1 MIDMRLQRVS
11 CRNPRH
17 PARCMRSEPCLFSNP
32 PEFRKRPRPFADEG
46 AASGFSAS
54 VMFRRFSR
62 RSRRDDSS
70 RGAGFAPAA
79 VSSPGLTAV
88 TSGFPLAGNGGSP
101 ANVNGY
107 YLSATPYS
115 DAYGSWAFYLSVT
128 PTASSVKYNSRT
140 WLYSVRCVRSVRA
153 RTGKPSFIAAA
164 CACFF

>member
-1 MIDMRLQRVS
+1 MRLQRVS

-54 VMFRRFSR
+54 VLFRRFSR

-70 RGAGFAPAA
+70 CGAGFAPAA
-79 VSSPGLTAV
+79 VSSPELTAV
-88 TSGFPLAGNGGSP
+88 ASSFPLAGNGSNP

-107 YLSATPYS
+107 YWSAERSYYS
-115 DAYGSWAFYLSVT
+115 GSVRGSYYLDVKATGSALAYYGEG
-128 PTASSVKYNSRT
+128 
-140 WLYSVRCVRSVRA
+140 LYSVRCVRSVCA
-153 RTGKPSFIAAA
+153 RTGKPSF
-164 CACFF
+164 

>member
-1 MIDMRLQRVS
+1 MRLQRVS

-70 RGAGFAPAA
+70 CGAGFAPAA

-153 RTGKPSFIAAA
+153 RTGKPSF
-164 CACFF
+164 

>member
-1 MIDMRLQRVS
+1 MRLQRVS

-62 RSRRDDSS
+62 RSRRDDSV
-70 RGAGFAPAA
+70 RDPAPRMVFA
-79 VSSPGLTAV
+79 VSSPELTAV
-88 TSGFPLAGNGGSP
+88 ASSFPLAGYGGSP
-101 ANVNGY
+101 AAVTGS
-107 YLSATPYS
+107 YLSATPSY
-115 DAYGSWAFYLSVT
+115 YGTGVRGGYYLSVT
-128 PTASSVKYNSRT
+128 ATDSSVEAYGT
-140 WLYSVRCVRSVRA
+140 ALYSVRCVRSVCA

>member
-1 MIDMRLQRVS
+1 
-11 CRNPRH
+11 
-17 PARCMRSEPCLFSNP
+17 MRSEPCLFSNP

-70 RGAGFAPAA
+70 CGAGFAPAA
-79 VSSPGLTAV
+79 VSSPELTAV
-88 TSGFPLAGNGGSP
+88 ASSFPLAGNGSSP

-107 YLSATPYS
+107 YLSATPS
-115 DAYGSWAFYLSVT
+115 LYGVGVRGGYYLSVT
-128 PTASSVKYNSRT
+128 ATDSSVEAYGT
-140 WLYSVRCVRSVRA
+140 ALYSVRCVRSVCA

>member
-1 MIDMRLQRVS
+1 MRLQRVS

-70 RGAGFAPAA
+70 CGAGFAPAA

-107 YLSATPYS
+107 YLSATPSLYVVGVRGG
-115 DAYGSWAFYLSVT
+115 YYLSVT
-128 PTASSVKYNSRT
+128 ATDSSVEAYGT
-140 WLYSVRCVRSVRA
+140 ALYSVRCVRSVRA

-164 CACFF
+164 CACFFEF

>member
-1 MIDMRLQRVS
+1 MRLQRVS

-70 RGAGFAPAA
+70 CGAGFAPAA

-107 YLSATPYS
+107 YLSATPCL
-115 DAYGSWAFYLSVT
+115 YGVGVRGGYYLSVT
-128 PTASSVKYNSRT
+128 ATDSSVEAYGT
-140 WLYSVRCVRSVRA
+140 ALYSVRCVRSVRA

>member
-1 MIDMRLQRVS
+1 MRLQRVS

-32 PEFRKRPRPFADEG
+32 PEFQRAFPVPFRVGDARC
-46 AASGFSAS
+46 FSAS

-70 RGAGFAPAA
+70 CGAGFAPAA

-88 TSGFPLAGNGGSP
+88 TSGFPLAGNGGNP

-107 YLSATPYS
+107 YWSATTNNNN
-115 DAYGSWAFYLSVT
+115 AFYMSVT
-128 PTASSVKYNSRT
+128 PTGSSVTNNNKTN
-140 WLYSVRCVRSVRA
+140 LYSVRCVRSVCA

>member
-1 MIDMRLQRVS
+1 MRLQRVS

-46 AASGFSAS
+46 AASGFSAP
-54 VMFRRFSR
+54 VLFRRSPR
-62 RSRRDDSS
+62 RSRRDDSLC
-70 RGAGFAPAA
+70 GGGFASAA

-107 YLSATPYS
+107 YWSATPYS

>member
-1 MIDMRLQRVS
+1 MRLQRVS

-17 PARCMRSEPCLFSNP
+17 PARCMRSEPCLFSNS

-70 RGAGFAPAA
+70 CGAGFAPAA

-88 TSGFPLAGNGGSP
+88 TSGFPLAGYGSSP
-101 ANVNGY
+101 ADVSGY
-107 YLSATPYS
+107 YLSATPYA
-115 DAYGSWAFYLSVT
+115 DAYGSWAYYLDVT

>member
-1 MIDMRLQRVS
+1 MRLQRVS

-32 PEFRKRPRPFADEG
+32 PEFQRAFPVPFRVGDARC
-46 AASGFSAS
+46 FSAS
-54 VMFRRFSR
+54 VLFRRFSR

-70 RGAGFAPAA
+70 CGAGFAPAT

-107 YLSATPYS
+107 YLSATPS
-115 DAYGSWAFYLSVT
+115 LYGVGVRGGYYLSVT
-128 PTASSVKYNSRT
+128 ATNSSVEAYGT
-140 WLYSVRCVRSVRA
+140 ALYSVRCVRSVRA

>member
-1 MIDMRLQRVS
+1 MRLQRVS

-32 PEFRKRPRPFADEG
+32 PEFQRAFPVPFRVGDARC
-46 AASGFSAS
+46 FSAS

-70 RGAGFAPAA
+70 CGAGFAPAA
-79 VSSPGLTAV
+79 VSSPELTAV
-88 TSGFPLAGNGGSP
+88 ASSFPLAGNGSSP

-107 YLSATPYS
+107 YLSATPS
-115 DAYGSWAFYLSVT
+115 LYGVGVRGGYYLSVT
-128 PTASSVKYNSRT
+128 ATDSSVEAYGT
-140 WLYSVRCVRSVRA
+140 ALYSVRCVRSVCA
-153 RTGKPSFIAAA
+153 RIGKPSFIAAA

>member
-1 MIDMRLQRVS
+1 MRLQRVS

-32 PEFRKRPRPFADEG
+32 PEFQRAFPVPFRVGDARC
-46 AASGFSAS
+46 FSAS

-70 RGAGFAPAA
+70 CGAGFAPAA

-140 WLYSVRCVRSVRA
+140 WLYSVRCVRSVCA

-164 CACFF
+164 CACFFEF

>member
-1 MIDMRLQRVS
+1 MRLQRVS

-54 VMFRRFSR
+54 VLFRRFSR

-70 RGAGFAPAA
+70 CGAGFAPAA

-164 CACFF
+164 CACFFEF

>member
-1 MIDMRLQRVS
+1 MRLQRVS

-32 PEFRKRPRPFADEG
+32 PEFQRAFPVPFRVGDARC
-46 AASGFSAS
+46 FSAP
-54 VMFRRFSR
+54 VLFRRSPR
-62 RSRRDDSS
+62 RSRRDDSLC
-70 RGAGFAPAA
+70 GGGFASAA

-88 TSGFPLAGNGGSP
+88 TSGFPLAGNGGNP

-107 YLSATPYS
+107 YWSATTNNNN
-115 DAYGSWAFYLSVT
+115 AFYMSVT
-128 PTASSVKYNSRT
+128 PTGSSVTNNNKTN
-140 WLYSVRCVRSVRA
+140 LYSVRCVRSVRA

>member
-1 MIDMRLQRVS
+1 MRLQRVS

-32 PEFRKRPRPFADEG
+32 PEFQRAFPVPFRVGDARC
-46 AASGFSAS
+46 FSAS

-62 RSRRDDSS
+62 RSRRDDSV
-70 RGAGFAPAA
+70 RDHAPRMVFA

-107 YLSATPYS
+107 YWSATTNNNN
-115 DAYGSWAFYLSVT
+115 AFYMSVT
-128 PTASSVKYNSRT
+128 PTGSSVTNNNKTN
-140 WLYSVRCVRSVRA
+140 LYSVRCVRSVCA
-153 RTGKPSFIAAA
+153 RTGKPSF
-164 CACFF
+164 

>member
-1 MIDMRLQRVS
+1 MRLQRVS

-70 RGAGFAPAA
+70 CGAGFAPAA
-79 VSSPGLTAV
+79 VSSPELTAV
-88 TSGFPLAGNGGSP
+88 ASSFPLAGNGSSP

-107 YLSATPYS
+107 YLSATPS
-115 DAYGSWAFYLSVT
+115 LYGVGVRGGYYLSVT
-128 PTASSVKYNSRT
+128 ATDSSVEAYGT
-140 WLYSVRCVRSVRA
+140 ALYSVRCVRSVCA
-153 RTGKPSFIAAA
+153 RIGKPSFIAAA

>member
-1 MIDMRLQRVS
+1 MRLQRVS

-32 PEFRKRPRPFADEG
+32 PEFQRAFPVPFRFGDARC
-46 AASGFSAS
+46 FSAS

-62 RSRRDDSS
+62 RSRRDDSV
-70 RGAGFAPAA
+70 RDHAPRMVFA

-164 CACFF
+164 CACFFEF

>member
-1 MIDMRLQRVS
+1 MRLQRVS

-54 VMFRRFSR
+54 VLFLRFSR
-62 RSRRDDSS
+62 RSRRDDSV
-70 RGAGFAPAA
+70 RDHAPRMVFA

-88 TSGFPLAGNGGSP
+88 TSGFPLAGNGGNP

-107 YLSATPYS
+107 YWSATTNNNNN
-115 DAYGSWAFYLSVT
+115 AFYMSVT
-128 PTASSVKYNSRT
+128 PTGSSVTNNNKTN
-140 WLYSVRCVRSVRA
+140 LYSVRCVRSVCA
-153 RTGKPSFIAAA
+153 RTGKPSF
-164 CACFF
+164 

>member
-1 MIDMRLQRVS
+1 MLLQRVS
-11 CRNPRH
+11 CRNPHH

-32 PEFRKRPRPFADEG
+32 PKLQRAFPVPFRFGDARC
-46 AASGFSAS
+46 FSAS
-54 VMFRRFSR
+54 VLFRRFSR
-62 RSRRDDSS
+62 RSRRADSV
-70 RGAGFAPAA
+70 RDHAPRMVFA
-79 VSSPGLTAV
+79 VSSPELTAV
-88 TSGFPLAGNGGSP
+88 ASSFPLAGYGGNP